1 MKIIGSLPS
10 SKSWDLK
17 FDKATRLPVG
27 GYYRHYYNQANDPT
41 SQYTQEYGFTPIF
54 EAVLT
59 PSGFG
64 RGQSSVTQ
72 KFKTVEGAEYSMA
85 AKFTHVLLD
94 LIADGTIPVTKNAL
108 GDPGFLVR
116 FKFTKQGEN
125 VYLEPFYNRKFKP
138 WE

>member
-1 MKIIGSLPS
+1 MKIIGSL
-10 SKSWDLK
+10 KKAATWDLK
-17 FDKATRLPVG
+17 FDVATRLPVG
-27 GYYRHYYNQANDPT
+27 GYYRTYHPNFDPGMAGHQYYG
-41 SQYTQEYGFTPIF
+41 YTPIF

-125 VYLEPFYNRKFKP
+125 VYMEPFYNRKFKP